1 MTTGKPPI
9 RIGDLLLASGLIKD
23 EDLEE
28 ATQVASDLGLPL
40 GKILVMSGFVT
51 NAQFQAVIQSQSMIR
66 DQILTE
72 EAAASAL
79 RLVYHHDLPFEEAL
93 SKAGWVQ
100 PDSMPLQKLGDLLIE
115 SGIVSK
121 KVLETALRS
130 SAETGLPLGRVL
142 VHTSHLPETLLH
154 ATLNAQ
160 VMIRDGKITR
170 EQAVQG
176 LKSAH
181 RRQVSLETSL
191 AEQGL
196 YKQPSKATIRLGEML
211 VLGGLVNE
219 IDVLNALEVGLVQAL
234 PLGQVL
240 TGASLIS
247 QELLDAALRLQE
259 MVDNGTL
266 SPMDTGKVLS
276 LMHREHMSLESA
288 VSEFGASK
296 PEPRPAMR
304 LSEFL
309 KLVGS
314 ITEEDIQ
321 SALKV
326 CVENS
331 TLFGKILLATGLLDE
346 AALHAAL
353 RCQTL
358 LQTGVLKE
366 EQAIIAFNY
375 SQRMRCSVDD
385 ALSELGWTI
394 MTRRFRS
401 EKDGYF
407 DMEHQT

>member
-1 MTTGKPPI
+1 MTAGKQPV

-23 EDLEE
+23 EDLDE

-51 NAQFQAVIQSQSMIR
+51 NAQFQAVIQAQSMIR
-66 DQILTE
+66 DQILTTD
-72 EAAASAL
+72 AAAGAL
-79 RLVYHHDLPFEEAL
+79 QLVCRHEVPFEEAL

-115 SGIVSK
+115 SGMVSK

-130 SAETGLPLGRVL
+130 SSETGLPLGRVL
-142 VHTSHLPETLLH
+142 VHTSHLHETLLH
-154 ATLNAQ
+154 AALNAQ
-160 VMIRDGKITR
+160 VMVRDGKITR

-181 RRQVSLETSL
+181 RRQISLETSL

-211 VLGGLVNE
+211 VLAGLVNE

-240 TGASLIS
+240 TSAG
-247 QELLDAALRLQE
+247 LLSTDLLEAALRLQE

-266 SPMDTGKVLS
+266 SPMDTGKVLALMRKDGIS
-276 LMHREHMSLESA
+276 LDSA
-288 VSEFGASK
+288 VAEFGATR
-296 PEPRPAMR
+296 PEPKQAMR

-314 ITEEDIQ
+314 ITEDDIQ

-331 TLFGKILLATGLLDE
+331 NLFGKILLATGLLDE
-346 AALHAAL
+346 DSLHAAL

-375 SQRMRCSVDD
+375 SQRMRCSVDE
-385 ALSELGWTI
+385 ALGELGWTI

-401 EKDGYF
+401 EKDGFF
-407 DMEHQT
+407 DREPKA